1 MNQIEIPSM
10 PNMFAALGDPTRFA
24 IVEKLLAEGEQKVG
38 DLQAPFAM
46 SAPAFSR
53 HIKVLETAG
62 LIERRAEKNWR
73 YCSLRQDRFQQLD
86 TWLERYRKL
95 WNARFDRLDQM
106 LRDQVEKKERTE
118 KDG

>member
-1 MNQIEIPSM
+1 MTQISPSTM
-10 PNMFAALGDPTRFA
+10 PDMFAALGDPTRYA
-24 IVEKLLAEGEQKVG
+24 IVERLLVDGEQKVG
-38 DLQAPFAM
+38 DLQAPFSM

-53 HIKVLETAG
+53 HIKVLEQAG

-86 TWLERYRKL
+86 TWLKRYRKL
-95 WNARFDRLDQM
+95 WNARFDRLDEM
-106 LRDQVEKKERTE
+106 LRDQAKKNERTE

>member
-1 MNQIEIPSM
+1 MNQIDIPGM
-10 PNMFAALGDPTRFA
+10 PDMFAALGDPTRFA

-106 LRDQVEKKERTE
+106 LRDQAEKKERTE